1 MHAYITWERQREHT
15 ESGACGGTNYLQ
27 GKQIVFLK
35 EPESDRGSTRRARR
49 RAGAPREQAMLP
61 AAPAGIAFTGRER
74 GHVSKKSKKK
84 RETVNYKREK

>member
-1 MHAYITWERQREHT
+1 MMLLKSCPEK
-15 ESGACGGTNYLQ
+15 SGETKVHVENICVVWG

>member
-1 MHAYITWERQREHT
+1 
-15 ESGACGGTNYLQ
+15 
-27 GKQIVFLK
+27 
-35 EPESDRGSTRRARR
+35 
-49 RAGAPREQAMLP
+49 MLP